1 MSSATFVLL
10 FRELADLLEL
20 KGDNPF
26 KIRAYRRAADILE
39 TLDREDVAELAR
51 EGQLKKINGI
61 GVAIEDKVLE
71 ILDTGTL
78 KVLEDLRAEYPP
90 GVMEMQKVP
99 GIGPRTASLIFH
111 ELGVKDIDELEEA
124 ARSGKLR
131 TLPGMGDK
139 TEENILR
146 AIEKLKEEED
156 MTRIP
161 LVDADL
167 VAESLIG
174 FIKSHVEADEV
185 SAAGSVR
192 RRKETCGDVDIVV
205 GTEDGSLISD
215 LISSWNGFQSMIS
228 SEEDRV
234 KSVAY
239 NNVQVDISVVKPPEF
254 PFALLA
260 ATGSKPHWEGLRS
273 VAGELGLTLSRKGLF
288 NEKGEA
294 FQARSEGDIYEALG
308 MEYVP
313 PELREMTG
321 EIEAARKKRLPGILV
336 AEDIRGDL
344 HIHTNWSDGAD
355 SIESMVEAAR
365 DLGYEYIAITDHSE
379 SLKIA
384 RGLSETRRKEQ
395 LKAINRV
402 REKFEGIHVLFGVE
416 LEILKDGS
424 LDHPDSVLSEFDI
437 VIASIHS
444 AFGQQKDIMTA
455 RIVKAIQSGRVHV
468 IAHPTGRVLG
478 RRLGYDVDLDTVIHE
493 AAKYNVALEINAYP
507 ERLDLDSTWA
517 RKAAEAGAYIVI
529 NSDAHNTGELRHMS
543 YGLDVARR
551 AWLEPAN
558 VINTWPLPKLLEWLN
573 RRIFHPLPPL

>member
-205 GTEDGSLISD
+205 GTKDGSLISD

-239 NNVQVDISVVKPPEF
+239 NNVEVDISVVKPPEF

-402 REKFEGIHVLFGVE
+402 RERFEGIHVLFGVE
-416 LEILKDGS
+416 LEIRRDGS
-424 LDHPDSVLSEFDI
+424 LDHPDSVLSEFDT

-573 RRIFHPLPPL
+573 RRVFHPLPPL

>member
-1 MSSATFVLL
+1 
-10 FRELADLLEL
+10 
-20 KGDNPF
+20 
-26 KIRAYRRAADILE
+26 
-39 TLDREDVAELAR
+39 
-51 EGQLKKINGI
+51 
-61 GVAIEDKVLE
+61 
-71 ILDTGTL
+71 
-78 KVLEDLRAEYPP
+78 
-90 GVMEMQKVP
+90 
-99 GIGPRTASLIFH
+99 
-111 ELGVKDIDELEEA
+111 
-124 ARSGKLR
+124 
-131 TLPGMGDK
+131 
-139 TEENILR
+139 
-146 AIEKLKEEED
+146 
-156 MTRIP
+156 
-161 LVDADL
+161 
-167 VAESLIG
+167 
-174 FIKSHVEADEV
+174 
-185 SAAGSVR
+185 
-192 RRKETCGDVDIVV
+192 
-205 GTEDGSLISD
+205 
-215 LISSWNGFQSMIS
+215 
-228 SEEDRV
+228 
-234 KSVAY
+234 
-239 NNVQVDISVVKPPEF
+239 
-254 PFALLA
+254 
-260 ATGSKPHWEGLRS
+260 
-273 VAGELGLTLSRKGLF
+273 
-288 NEKGEA
+288 
-294 FQARSEGDIYEALG
+294 
-308 MEYVP
+308 
-313 PELREMTG
+313 MTG

-344 HIHTNWSDGAD
+344 HIHTNWSDGGD

-573 RRIFHPLPPL
+573 RRVFHPLPPL

>member
-1 MSSATFVLL
+1 MYK
-10 FRELADLLEL
+10 R
-20 KGDNPF
+20 
-26 KIRAYRRAADILE
+26 
-39 TLDREDVAELAR
+39 
-51 EGQLKKINGI
+51 Q
-61 GVAIEDKVLE
+61 
-71 ILDTGTL
+71 
-78 KVLEDLRAEYPP
+78 
-90 GVMEMQKVP
+90 
-99 GIGPRTASLIFH
+99 
-111 ELGVKDIDELEEA
+111 
-124 ARSGKLR
+124 
-131 TLPGMGDK
+131 
-139 TEENILR
+139 
-146 AIEKLKEEED
+146 
-156 MTRIP
+156 
-161 LVDADL
+161 
-167 VAESLIG
+167 
-174 FIKSHVEADEV
+174 
-185 SAAGSVR
+185 
-192 RRKETCGDVDIVV
+192 
-205 GTEDGSLISD
+205 
-215 LISSWNGFQSMIS
+215 
-228 SEEDRV
+228 
-234 KSVAY
+234 AY
-239 NNVQVDISVVKPPEF
+239 NNVEVDISVVKPPEF

-294 FQARSEGDIYEALG
+294 FQARSERDIYEALG

-344 HIHTNWSDGAD
+344 HIHTNWSDGGD

-468 IAHPTGRVLG
+468 IAHPC
-478 RRLGYDVDLDTVIHE
+478 
-493 AAKYNVALEINAYP
+493 
-507 ERLDLDSTWA
+507 
-517 RKAAEAGAYIVI
+517 
-529 NSDAHNTGELRHMS
+529 
-543 YGLDVARR
+543 
-551 AWLEPAN
+551 
-558 VINTWPLPKLLEWLN
+558 LLYTS
-573 RRIFHPLPPL
+573 RCV

>member
-192 RRKETCGDVDIVV
+192 RRKET
-205 GTEDGSLISD
+205 
-215 LISSWNGFQSMIS
+215 
-228 SEEDRV
+228 
-234 KSVAY
+234 
-239 NNVQVDISVVKPPEF
+239 
-254 PFALLA
+254 
-260 ATGSKPHWEGLRS
+260 
-273 VAGELGLTLSRKGLF
+273 
-288 NEKGEA
+288 
-294 FQARSEGDIYEALG
+294 YEIGRA
-308 MEYVP
+308 
-313 PELREMTG
+313 
-321 EIEAARKKRLPGILV
+321 
-336 AEDIRGDL
+336 
-344 HIHTNWSDGAD
+344 
-355 SIESMVEAAR
+355 
-365 DLGYEYIAITDHSE
+365 
-379 SLKIA
+379 
-384 RGLSETRRKEQ
+384 
-395 LKAINRV
+395 
-402 REKFEGIHVLFGVE
+402 HV
-416 LEILKDGS
+416 
-424 LDHPDSVLSEFDI
+424 
-437 VIASIHS
+437 
-444 AFGQQKDIMTA
+444 
-455 RIVKAIQSGRVHV
+455 
-468 IAHPTGRVLG
+468 
-478 RRLGYDVDLDTVIHE
+478 
-493 AAKYNVALEINAYP
+493 
-507 ERLDLDSTWA
+507 
-517 RKAAEAGAYIVI
+517 
-529 NSDAHNTGELRHMS
+529 
-543 YGLDVARR
+543 
-551 AWLEPAN
+551 
-558 VINTWPLPKLLEWLN
+558 
-573 RRIFHPLPPL
+573 